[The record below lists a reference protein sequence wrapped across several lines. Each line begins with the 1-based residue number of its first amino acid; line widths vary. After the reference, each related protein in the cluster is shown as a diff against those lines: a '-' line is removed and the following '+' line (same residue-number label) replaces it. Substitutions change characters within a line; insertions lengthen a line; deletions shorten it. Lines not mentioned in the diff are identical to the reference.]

1 MAVSSPDQTGALLRE
16 DALREH
22 YLTLLKQAL
31 TRSEGRAY
39 APQRSW
45 ARAAAAPL
53 QWALGRAELEIVHR
67 EDGAAVK
74 AGRVWPAEAETMIGL
89 PRLDNLQHCIEQ
101 AIADDVPGD
110 VIECGV
116 WRGGATILARGVLM
130 AHGVTDRTVWV
141 ADSFAGLPEP
151 DARYPADAGD
161 PHHTFDEL
169 AIPVAQ
175 VRANFRKY
183 GLLDEQVRFLEGWFA
198 DTLPGAPI
206 ERLAVLRLDGDMY
219 SSTIDALTALYD
231 KVSPGGFVII
241 DDYSLPTC
249 REAVHDFR
257 RDRGIEDPIVA
268 IDAIG
273 SYWRRAA

>member
-1 MAVSSPDQTGALLRE
+1 VSTPDP
-16 DALREH
+16 LREH

-31 TRSEGRAY
+31 TRSQGPRY
-39 APQRSW
+39 APRRGW
-45 ARAAAAPL
+45 ARAVAAPL
-53 QWALGRAELEIVHR
+53 QWALDRAELDIVHR
-67 EDGAAVK
+67 EDGAAVQ

-116 WRGGATILARGVLM
+116 WRGGATIFARGVLM

-161 PHHTFDEL
+161 PHHTFDQL
-169 AIPVAQ
+169 AIPRTQ
-175 VRANFRKY
+175 VEANFRKY
-183 GLLDEQVRFLEGWFA
+183 GLLDEQVRFLEGWFS

-219 SSTIDALTALYD
+219 SSTIDALGALYD
-231 KVSPGGFVII
+231 KLSPGGFVIV

-249 REAVHDFR
+249 AAAVHDFR

-273 SYWRRAA
+273 SYWRRSA